1 MCLGGGGSFCSAGAG
16 TVSWE
21 WSWFAVCVCMCVCV
35 SLCVLVS
42 WPAADNWSVKAKRR
56 KTTGSGRMRHLKLV
70 QRRFRHG
77 FREGTQAKSKK
88 AVKAAAK
95 QE

>member
-1 MCLGGGGSFCSAGAG
+1 MCWGGELLLSWCWHGELG
-16 TVSWE
+16 VVL
-21 WSWFAVCVCMCVCV
+21 VCCVCV

>member
-1 MCLGGGGSFCSAGAG
+1 MKVLLFGCVGGGGEGFCLAGVG
-16 TVSWE
+16 WE
-21 WSWFAVCVCMCVCV
+21 WTWFVCV
-35 SLCVLVS
+35 SLRVCVS

>member
-1 MCLGGGGSFCSAGAG
+1 MCWGGELLLSWCWHGELGVVLVCC
-16 TVSWE
+16 
-21 WSWFAVCVCMCVCV
+21 VCVCVPVCT
-35 SLCVLVS
+35 CVLVS